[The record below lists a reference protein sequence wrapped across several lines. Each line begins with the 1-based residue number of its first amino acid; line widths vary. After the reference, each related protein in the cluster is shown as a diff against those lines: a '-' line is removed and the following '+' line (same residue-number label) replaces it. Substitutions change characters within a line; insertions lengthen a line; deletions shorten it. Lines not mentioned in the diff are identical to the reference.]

1 MTTKTIFDVYS
12 DFQAFNTKANK
23 LAVRSVMHRFLAE
36 SWGGQAPLGTKATN
50 EEVFSFI
57 ELIKTLPATK
67 LAGSMEII
75 EQEFVKRGVDKG
87 NSKSY
92 RSAYKAFL
100 AWAESNEYYSSIEKE
115 EETSARKKLFKSRTK
130 GSGRVKVY
138 PNDSCNHGKT
148 RKQTYMLM
156 ATYPSGKNK
165 GKLIYPNDY
174 INSSLEK
181 EIKLFEEY
189 RKEKHGCS
197 KATLGLNI
205 RYIYQM
211 LGWLH
216 RYKNVPLENLSLNLI
231 VTSIPLNVSI
241 SKFKDKKGK
250 VNQHNYLT
258 EKAIVRQEAVDLANE
273 NLRLIKEY
281 VDFVGGHPNSRL
293 KVIIV
298 CIAIAKFMF
307 RNEIGTDDYVDETDL
322 AIVRRLN
329 QLFTTINNLSKRT
342 PDAVTHEKK
351 SVSWKEAID
360 VLQILRLK
368 ADCFTREQKRY
379 EEGRKGAL
387 QTVKR
392 AKSAIS
398 NDLQDFLSV
407 ALMVLIPTDR
417 ARTYYELE
425 LDRTLVYGVFEEGR
439 FTPASKL
446 KDKSQA
452 TWYIHL
458 LPDDYKTGQV
468 YKEYWGKINN
478 VVFQDGKK
486 LYDYIDRWLNN
497 ERECEKKCNHNR
509 FFRGTL
515 NYEPLSSSQWSQRIM
530 SIFRSETGV
539 PVTPKEIRKMYITY
553 LCNQRVDD
561 ATLKGAAYAMHH
573 STEMQQNV
581 YNSQTI
587 LDRIQPIYEYNE
599 KMHKEFFN

>member
-1 MTTKTIFDVYS
+1 MTTKTIFDIYS
-12 DFQAFNTKANK
+12 DFQASNTKVNK

-67 LAGSMEII
+67 LIGSMEVL
-75 EQEFVKRGVDKG
+75 EQEFIKRGVDKG

-100 AWAESNEYYSSIEKE
+100 TWAESNEYYELIEKE
-115 EETSARKKLFKSRTK
+115 VEPLSRRKLFKSHVK
-130 GSGRVKVY
+130 GNARVKVY

-148 RKQTYMLM
+148 RKQVYALI
-156 ATYPSGKNK
+156 AKYASGNNK
-165 GKLIYPNDY
+165 GKLIFSDDY
-174 INSSLEK
+174 INSTLEK

-197 KATLGLNI
+197 KATLDLNI

-216 RYKNVPLENLSLNLI
+216 RYKDVPLENLSLNLI
-231 VTSIPLNVSI
+231 VTFIPLNVSI
-241 SKFKDKKGK
+241 SKFKDKKGR
-250 VNQHNYLT
+250 VNQHKFLT

-281 VDFVGGHPNSRL
+281 VDFVGGHPGSRL

-329 QLFTTINNLSKRT
+329 QLFSTINNLNKRT
-342 PDAVTHEKK
+342 PDAIPHDKK

-368 ADCFTREQKRY
+368 ADCLTRERKRY
-379 EEGRKGAL
+379 EERRRGVFHD
-387 QTVKR
+387 VKR
-392 AKSAIS
+392 AKSAIN

-407 ALMVLIPTDR
+407 ALMILIPTDR

-425 LDRTLVYGVFEEGR
+425 IGRTLVYGILEDGR

-452 TWYIHL
+452 IWYIHL
-458 LPDDYKTGQV
+458 LPDDYKTGKV
-468 YKEYWGKINN
+468 YKEYWGKIDN

-486 LYDYIDRWLNN
+486 LYDYIDRWLN
-497 ERECEKKCNHNR
+497 EGRECEKKCNHNR

-530 SIFRSETGV
+530 AIFRSETGV

-573 STEMQQNV
+573 SKEMQQNV

-599 KMHKEFFN
+599 KMHKEFFS